1 MKSGCF
7 ELAAA
12 FHQHEPKLAAA
23 LAGGAGAPSIRA
35 TAAYRE
41 PPLRLPRA
49 AAEVPIFVATLLP
62 PHRYVVGAE
71 PALTHAVCD
80 SIREVSAGSTI
91 LEPQPDLAAVE
102 AAVRLRMGGRLRE
115 SPRGAVAR
123 CGERVV
129 VLADEAELGDGDGRN
144 GDRRRHGGARCALRA
159 EPEGDRS
166 RRTFSDS

>member
-1 MKSGCF
+1 M
-7 ELAAA
+7 
-12 FHQHEPKLAAA
+12 
-23 LAGGAGAPSIRA
+23 
-35 TAAYRE
+35 
-41 PPLRLPRA
+41 
-49 AAEVPIFVATLLP
+49 ATLLP

-115 SPRGAVAR
+115 SARGAVAR

-129 VLADEAELGDGDGRN
+129 VLADEAELGAAAETAT
-144 GDRRRHGGARCALRA
+144 GAGTAARDALY
-159 EPEGDRS
+159 EQS
-166 RRTFSDS
+166 RRAIAL